1 MSTHLRVLAQR
12 KQLLLARLELQRME
26 TTLRAAELRE
36 ALRPRSMIGGVIAQ
50 PAAMVALIDTV
61 ASLFGLRRFARLA
74 RLIAVGLMVAR
85 IVRNWRG
92 SPRAAPER
100 PADVSG

>member
-1 MSTHLRVLAQR
+1 MSAHLRDLAQR
-12 KQLLLARLELQRME
+12 KELLLARLELQRME

-36 ALRPRSMIGGVIAQ
+36 ALRPTSMIGGVIAQ
-50 PAAMVALIDTV
+50 PAAMVALINTV

-85 IVRNWRG
+85 LLRNWRG
-92 SPRAAPER
+92 TPRAAPEP